1 LKIKETY
8 CLNCRTRLKSRK
20 IFYKCE
26 NCGEVVDIIYD
37 YDEIKKSIPKNFSQI
52 PINHWKYSL
61 FYPFE
66 KSLVSLGEGN
76 TPLIFSEKLSKSLNS
91 KVFLKYEGTNPTGSF
106 KDRGSTLEISFAK
119 FLNVENVVVA
129 STGNMGAS
137 LAAYSAKAGIK
148 CKVFL
153 PKNVSKVKI
162 EQIKSYGA
170 EIEFFGETYTEVFNY
185 VEKIH
190 DKKYFLTGDYP
201 IRCEGEKSVGFEI
214 AEQLKFNSP
223 DFIVS
228 PVGNGTLIYSTWK
241 AFKELKEV
249 KLIKKLPRLIAVQAF
264 GCNPIVRA
272 WNKGLEKVEPIEK
285 AKTLATAIA
294 CENPVYGNYALKA
307 IRESNGL
314 AVDVSD
320 KEMKIAKGILGKEGI
335 YAELSA
341 SASLAGII
349 KLKREIFGNVVCLI
363 TGHGFKDLSLV
374 FN

>member
-8 CLNCRTRLKSRK
+8 CLNCERKFKSRK
-20 IFYKCE
+20 IFYRCE
-26 NCGEVVDIIYD
+26 NCGEVLDIIYD
-37 YDEIKKSIPKNFSQI
+37 YDEIKKRVPKNFSQI

-76 TPLIFSEKLSKSLNS
+76 TPLIFSEKLSKRLNS

-106 KDRGSTLEISFAK
+106 KDRGSSLEISFAK
-119 FLNVENVVVA
+119 SLNVENIVVA

-153 PKNVSKVKI
+153 PKNVLKVKI

-170 EIEFFGETYTEVFNY
+170 KIEFFGETYTEAFNY

-190 DKKYFLTGDYP
+190 GKKYFLTGDYP
-201 IRCEGEKSVGFEI
+201 LRCEGEKSVGFEI
-214 AEQLKFNSP
+214 AEQLKFDSP

-249 KLIKKLPRLIAVQAF
+249 KLIKKLPKLIAVQAS
-264 GCNPIVRA
+264 GCNPVVRA
-272 WNKGLEKVEPIEK
+272 WNKGLEKVEPMEK

-314 AVDVSD
+314 AVDISD
-320 KEMKIAKGILGKEGI
+320 KEMKIAKDILGKEGI

-349 KLKREIFGNVVCLI
+349 KLKKEIFGNVVCLI
-363 TGHGFKDLSLV
+363 TGHGFKDLSLG
-374 FN
+374 F

>member
-8 CLNCRTRLKSRK
+8 CLNCRTRLKPRK

-26 NCGEVVDIIYD
+26 NCGEVLDIIYD
-37 YDEIKKSIPKNFSQI
+37 YGEIKKGIPKNFSQI
-52 PINHWKYSL
+52 PISHWKYRL

-66 KSLVSLGEGN
+66 KNLVSLGEGN
-76 TPLIFSEKLSKSLNS
+76 TPLIFSEKLSKRLNS

-119 FLNVENVVVA
+119 SLNVENIVVA

-153 PKNVSKVKI
+153 PKNVLKVKI

-170 EIEFFGETYTEVFNY
+170 KIEFFGETYTEAFNY

-190 DKKYFLTGDYP
+190 GKKYFLTGDYP
-201 IRCEGEKSVGFEI
+201 LRCEGEKSVGFEI

-249 KLIKKLPRLIAVQAF
+249 KLIKKLPKLIAVQAS
-264 GCNPIVRA
+264 GCNPVVRA
-272 WNKGLEKVEPIEK
+272 WNKGLEKVERMEK
-285 AKTLATAIA
+285 SKTLATAIA

-314 AVDVSD
+314 AVDISD
-320 KEMKIAKGILGKEGI
+320 KEMKIAKDILGKEGI

-349 KLKREIFGNVVCLI
+349 KLKKEIFGNVVCLI
-363 TGHGFKDLSLV
+363 TGHGFKDLSLD
-374 FN
+374 F